1 MGPGPPPTS
10 GALAAQGSL
19 VAETQLSLPGMEP
32 VMKWVTSTAKMLMS
46 APPKLY
52 NPSYLTIERAMKRFN
67 EVMRSEGGFGMA
79 LNKARMET
87 TFRKGT
93 FVGTDYNGN
102 KYYEDRDAPYGRTR
116 WVEYP
121 TPPGW
126 FAIDNKFDGSMVS
139 PEWHGWLHYT
149 HDKTGPEMVRARL
162 RGSPLFS
169 RGPAPPALRSD
180 GLASPHGTPRPLS
193 LPQVAQFEKP
203 FKQAHT
209 INQSF
214 LRPEFSRDGL
224 DDPIPPAF
232 HQPPGAHRARVER
245 GRIGPKYESWG
256 AAPNPQRNF
265 ADNSK
270 TLHIP

>member
-1 MGPGPPPTS
+1 
-10 GALAAQGSL
+10 
-19 VAETQLSLPGMEP
+19 MEP
-32 VMKWVTSTAKMLMS
+32 VMKWVAKTAKFLTS
-46 APPKLY
+46 PAPKLY

-67 EVMRSEGGFGMA
+67 EVMRTEGSFGMA

-87 TFRKGT
+87 SLRKGQY
-93 FVGTDYNGN
+93 VGNDYNGN

-121 TPPGW
+121 TPKGW
-126 FAIDNKFDGSMVS
+126 FGIDNKFDGSMVS
-139 PEWHGWLHYT
+139 PEWHGWLHYM
-149 HDKTGPEMVRARL
+149 HDKTGPEMVAEY
-162 RGSPLFS
+162 
-169 RGPAPPALRSD
+169 
-180 GLASPHGTPRPLS
+180 
-193 LPQVAQFEKP
+193 EKP

-209 INQSF
+209 INQTF

-224 DDPIPPAF
+224 DDPIPPEF